1 MKSRKLNPKNLLLAA
16 SVTLALTSWISAQTY
31 KQKAAILERE
41 TNSLMLDV
49 MVLEQKVELIKK
61 ELRVAPNDAAKAL
74 PVITQDSRIDE
85 LQTPL
90 ESILMMDI
98 PGLTNYIELDVF
110 IRTAIEYN
118 IDPGF
123 AIATWALETGWGNS
137 DAWLKRN
144 NPAGLTCNGAYCAYK
159 SKQSGIEDMFVLL
172 RAYADGSIPWV
183 GTRRTVDAVR
193 KKWSATEDTATII
206 EIWNNIIQKGG
217 KTDEGRS

>member
-1 MKSRKLNPKNLLLAA
+1 MKNKKLNIKNLLLTA
-16 SVTLALTSWISAQTY
+16 SITLALTSWGSAQTY
-31 KQKAAILERE
+31 KQKAAMLERE
-41 TNSLMLDV
+41 SNSLMLDV

-61 ELRVAPNDAAKAL
+61 ELRAAPNDVIKPL
-74 PVITQDSRIDE
+74 PVVTQESRIDE

-90 ESILMMDI
+90 ESILAMDI
-98 PGLTNYIELDVF
+98 PKLTNYIELDVF
-110 IRTAIEYN
+110 IRMAIEYN

-123 AIATWALETGWGNS
+123 AIATWALETGWGKS

-144 NPAGLTCNGAYCAYK
+144 NPAGLTCNGSYCAYK
-159 SKQSGIEDMFVLL
+159 SKQNGIEDMFVLF

-217 KTDEGRS
+217 R